1 MNLRYSAYVPCCN
14 NAATVRAAVESLLA
28 QQPAPAEV
36 LVIDDGST
44 DGGAATLAG
53 LAVRVIRHERTLG
66 RGAVRARAMAEAGE
80 PLVLGCDATNV
91 LPPDFF
97 VRAATWL
104 TDVKVAAVFGPLR
117 DPAPRGAVGRW
128 RARHLFK
135 QDVGAVQQV
144 RRGATL
150 ATYGTLLR
158 ADAAAAV
165 GGFDATMRHSEDAQ
179 LGRRLLAAGHAVVF
193 DPALAT
199 YCNVRNSL
207 GAVLERYWRWHV
219 GVASRSPV
227 GAYFAALRMA
237 LTVMVPADLRAGDPL
252 AAAISLACPHF
263 QTWKSLRE
271 RGPTS

>member
-28 QQPAPAEV
+28 QRPAPDEV

-66 RGAVRARAMAEAGE
+66 RGAVRARAMAEATA

-104 TDVKVAAVFGPLR
+104 ADTNVAAVFGPLC

-135 QDVGAVQQV
+135 QDAIAAQCV
-144 RRGATL
+144 RRDAVL

-158 ADAAAAV
+158 AAAAAAV
-165 GGFDATMRHSEDAQ
+165 GGFDATMRHSEDAH
-179 LGRRLLAAGHAVVF
+179 LGARLRTAGHAVVF
-193 DPALAT
+193 DPTLT
-199 YCNVRNSL
+199 THCNVRNSL

-219 GVASRSPV
+219 GEKPRSLI
-227 GAYFAALRMA
+227 GAYFTAFRTA

-252 AAAISLACPHF
+252 AAAISLVCPHF

-271 RGPTS
+271 RGPAS